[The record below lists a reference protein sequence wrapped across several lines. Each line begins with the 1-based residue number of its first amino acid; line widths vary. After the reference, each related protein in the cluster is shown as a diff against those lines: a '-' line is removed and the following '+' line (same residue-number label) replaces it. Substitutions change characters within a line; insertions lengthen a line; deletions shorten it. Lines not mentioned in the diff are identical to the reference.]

1 LPFALLFGIKSQI
14 NQMVKGKNMITVK
27 NPNQLNIFDPWDHI
41 TPKRR
46 KMLDNSWP
54 GLFREHIL
62 PSIPVHK
69 VAKYFDE
76 TFGRPT
82 KELYAMIGA
91 LVLQQTLDLTD
102 EETVRQYAFD
112 TQWHYALNITEESD
126 KAKYISLRTLWN
138 NRNIVAQS
146 NLEDDIFKAST
157 NRLAQVFNVN
167 TDKQRIDSVHI
178 KSNMRRLSRIGIFAE
193 TIHKFLINLKRGQQ
207 EQFDT
212 IDKRVVDRYLT
223 KDALGCFSKVKPSE
237 SKNTLPKVSGD
248 LFDLVQQFKGCTE
261 VTSMYSYQLLE
272 RVLKEHCHLTDDKAH
287 PVELKKSKEIPSDS
301 LQNPSDSDA
310 TYSGHKG
317 QGYQVQVMET
327 YCDDEEEKKH
337 SLNLITHVDVE
348 PAHKSDANAIVPAI
362 DSVEERDLKPK
373 ELMADSLYGS
383 DDNCENAEKH
393 DVELI
398 APTMGSVDKEKL
410 SISDFQFSP
419 KGEIIA
425 CPKGSAPAKVKK
437 RKKISIG
444 FSETSCQNCS
454 ELSRCPVK
462 KGKKYYY
469 LRFTEKEVRIA
480 KRRLYE
486 QSDEFKDR
494 YRWRA
499 GVEATMS
506 EYDRRTGVKHLR
518 VRGLKAV
525 RFCAI
530 LKALG
535 VNIFRAAAVRASKMM
550 PEKELCWA

>member
-1 LPFALLFGIKSQI
+1 
-14 NQMVKGKNMITVK
+14 MVKGKNMITVK
-27 NPNQLNIFDPWDHI
+27 NPNQLNIFDPWDHL

-82 KELYAMIGA
+82 KELYAMIGT

-138 NRNIVAQS
+138 NRNIVAQN

-157 NRLAQVFNVN
+157 KRLAQVFNVN

-178 KSNMRRLSRIGIFAE
+178 KSNMRRLGRIGIFTE
-193 TIHKFLINLKRGQQ
+193 TIHKFLKNLKRGQQ
-207 EQFDT
+207 EQFYA
-212 IDKRVVDRYLT
+212 IDKKVVDRYLT
-223 KDALGCFSKVKPSE
+223 KEALGCFSKVKPSE
-237 SKNTLPKVSGD
+237 SKKTLSKVSRN
-248 LFDLVQQFKGCTE
+248 LFDLVQQFKECRE
-261 VTSMYSYQLLE
+261 ITSMYSYQLLE
-272 RVLKEHCHLTDDKAH
+272 RVLTEHCHLTDDKAH

-301 LQNPSDSDA
+301 LQNPSDPDA
-310 TYSGHKG
+310 TYSCHKG

-327 YCDDEEEKKH
+327 YCDDEEKKEH

-348 PAHKSDANAIVPAI
+348 PAHKSDANAIIPAI
-362 DSVEERDLKPK
+362 ESVEERNLKPK

-383 DDNCENAEKH
+383 DDNCESAEKH
-393 DVELI
+393 DVELV
-398 APTMGSVDKEKL
+398 APTMGSVEKEKL
-410 SISDFQFSP
+410 SIADFQFSS

-425 CPKGSAPAKVKK
+425 CPQGSAPAKVKK

-444 FSETSCQNCS
+444 FSATSCQNCP
-454 ELSRCPVK
+454 ELNRCPVK

-469 LRFTEKEVRIA
+469 LHFTDKEMRIA

-486 QSDEFKDR
+486 QSAEFKDR

-525 RFCAI
+525 RFYAT

-535 VNIFRAAAVRASKMM
+535 VNIFRAAAFRAAKMM
-550 PEKELCWA
+550 PEEELCWA